1 MPHEYDELI
10 PYYEDLTDEE
20 LPEIKNEEFLDNV
33 SFFDINDEYP
43 M

>member
-1 MPHEYDELI
+1 MSDEYDALI

-20 LPEIKNEEFLDNV
+20 LPEIKSEDFFDNLSFL
-33 SFFDINDEYP
+33 DINDEYP